1 MNGRHPG
8 AKGSEF
14 DWDDLRYVLA
24 VARHGSAGG
33 AARALDVAHATVLRR
48 IQAIEQDFGM
58 RIFERLPTGLV
69 VTESGRVLLAAAESI
84 DKTILEN
91 YKFTA
96 GPMTKRQ
103 RKILGIDDPDKS
115 CCMIMGIMTYCNH
128 DEHPNADIFWEEHA
142 GTAYHVLEAI
152 RPIPKHTEICTSYG
166 EGWFEERK

>member
-1 MNGRHPG
+1 MREKAIYTLDRKAGLYLKKT
-8 AKGSEF
+8 ATKGYGVF
-14 DWDDLRYVLA
+14 CVTD
-24 VARHGSAGG
+24 
-33 AARALDVAHATVLRR
+33 
-48 IQAIEQDFGM
+48 IEQD
-58 RIFERLPTGLV
+58 ELLE
-69 VTESGRVLLAAAESI
+69 VTPAILLDPAATAHI

-103 RKILGIDDPDKS
+103 RKILGIYDPDKS
-115 CCMIMGIMTYCNH
+115 SCMIMGIMTYCNH